1 MGRDKKYFFSILL
14 GLSLMSFFLIRLQ
27 QNCINNWKTQANK
40 NRGLF
45 LLMNQWINLKQ
56 DEKKVEE
63 YFIQKNL
70 KRIAIYGMGYVG
82 KRLVKELKRTEI
94 EVVYGIDRNAADIFS
109 EIELVTMD
117 DDLEDVDAVV
127 VTLVDEY
134 DTVCDILSQKVKCP
148 VIAIEDIINEV

>member
-1 MGRDKKYFFSILL
+1 MERDKKYFFSILL

-27 QNCINNWKTQANK
+27 QNCINNWKRQANK

-45 LLMNQWINLKQ
+45 LLMNQWVNLKQ
-56 DEKKVEE
+56 DGKKVEG

-82 KRLVKELKRTEI
+82 KRLVKELKRSEI
-94 EVVYGIDRNAADIFS
+94 DVVYGIDRNAAAIFS

-134 DTVCDILSQKVKCP
+134 DTVCEMLSHKVKCS

>member
-1 MGRDKKYFFSILL
+1 
-14 GLSLMSFFLIRLQ
+14 MSFFLIRLQ

>member
-70 KRIAIYGMGYVG
+70 KRIAIYGMG
-82 KRLVKELKRTEI
+82 
-94 EVVYGIDRNAADIFS
+94 
-109 EIELVTMD
+109 
-117 DDLEDVDAVV
+117 
-127 VTLVDEY
+127 
-134 DTVCDILSQKVKCP
+134 
-148 VIAIEDIINEV
+148 